1 MTLSTLVTK
10 TRLSVVLGALALAPT
25 RGALAQSN
33 EAIAES
39 LFHEGKKLYTE
50 ERYAEACHKLDQ
62 SHRADPAGGTVLL
75 LAMCYERLGKTA
87 AAWAKYNEAVA
98 LARRDNRS
106 DREQKARSALSALE
120 PQLSYVSVSLSPE
133 AKELTSLE
141 FVLDGGAIPPLLDS
155 KVPVDPGEHT
165 LTVRAKGCEPW
176 SQSFSVTE
184 KGATLVISVPALKP
198 LADAPA
204 LPPPAPVEPQTP
216 KKGQPNVT
224 EPPQLEHKS
233 NTSRTLA
240 YVIGGV
246 GIAAA
251 GVGGYFAWRAKHLDD
266 RANDVCRS
274 SGCSDRKAV
283 NDSQDAVTSGNVA
296 TWLIGAGA
304 AAMATAGAI
313 LVFGGSDGSPRL
325 STSALVLPSGG
336 ALTLQGHY

>member
-1 MTLSTLVTK
+1 MRTSSTLVTK
-10 TRLSVVLGALALAPT
+10 TRLSVVLCALALAPT
-25 RGALAQSN
+25 RSVLAQSN

-87 AAWAKYNEAVA
+87 SAWAKYNEAVA

-133 AKELTSLE
+133 AKELTNLE
-141 FVLDGGAIPPLLDS
+141 FVLDGAAIPPLLDS
-155 KVPVDPGEHT
+155 KVPVDPGDHS
-165 LTVRAKGCEPW
+165 LVVRAKNAEPW
-176 SQSFSVTE
+176 SQSFSITE

-198 LADAPA
+198 LAETPSPQQAA
-204 LPPPAPVEPQTP
+204 AKEPEKPKDQT
-216 KKGQPNVT
+216 NVT
-224 EPPQLEHKS
+224 EPPQLERRS
-233 NTSRTLA
+233 NSSRTIA
-240 YVIGGV
+240 FVIGGV

-266 RANDVCRS
+266 KANDVCPA
-274 SGCSDRKAV
+274 SGCSDRNAV

-304 AAMATAGAI
+304 AAMATASAI
-313 LVFGGSDGSPRL
+313 LVFGGSDGSPRV
-325 STSALVLPSGG
+325 STSALVLPNGG
-336 ALTLQGHY
+336 ALTVSGQY